1 MDTGNNI
8 PNSLNGK
15 QKVAIAISY
24 TPDELKENLDIAIQ
38 EAVSDY
44 LASNK
49 LYNQHFSRKRVLTMD
64 VVIKLLISMQ
74 GGSLKKEL
82 YDAGVAVTASAFV
95 QQRDKIPSLVM
106 EEVFERFNSRCKDE
120 KTYKGYKVL
129 AIDGTTINMA
139 RNPKSDSY
147 VKNDS
152 TQKGYNQLHVNPL
165 YDVLNKT
172 YHSCVIQPQPKQ
184 DEVGALTFM
193 LKWYQFKEKTLIV
206 ADRGYESYNAFAH
219 LQNTPNID
227 FLIRVKQDRTAMRE
241 ISKLP
246 MTELDTDVSFTI
258 TTTQTKE
265 DKENGYILLQTRKSE
280 DRVYSNKTRAGRW
293 DFPSPYPMT
302 FRVVRFLLET
312 GEYETLATSLP
323 RSFTLAEI
331 KELYHARWGI
341 ETAFRELKYGLGLVN
356 LHGKKD
362 DFVKQEI
369 FAAMTMSN
377 FCSRIVNEVVLRKND
392 ANIHEYKV
400 NMNMAIHICRQFFRT
415 KDADERQLLKDI
427 ARYTEPVRPG
437 RRDERNIRAKS
448 FTGFIYRVSA

>member
-1 MDTGNNI
+1 MKVVNST
-8 PNSLNGK
+8 PN
-15 QKVAIAISY
+15 
-24 TPDELKENLDIAIQ
+24 ELKDNLDIAIQ
-38 EAVSDY
+38 KAVADY
-44 LASNK
+44 MAEYK
-49 LYNQHFSRKRVLTMD
+49 LNNTLFSRKRVLTMD
-64 VVIKLLISMQ
+64 RVINLLLSMQ

-82 YDAGVAVTASAFV
+82 YDAGIEVTASAFV
-95 QQRDKIPSLVM
+95 QQRDKIPWTVF
-106 EEVFERFNSRCKDE
+106 EEVFEYFNSLCKDT
-120 KTYKGYKVL
+120 KTYKDYRVL
-129 AIDGTTINMA
+129 AIDGTTVNMA
-139 RNPKSDSY
+139 RNPKSSSF

-152 TQKGYNQLHVNPL
+152 TSKGYNQLHVNPL

-172 YHSCVIQPQPKQ
+172 YQHCVIQPQPQQ

-193 LKWYQFKEKTLIV
+193 LTWYDFKEKTLIV
-206 ADRGYESYNAFAH
+206 ADRGYESYNVFAH
-219 LQNTPNID
+219 LQNTPNVD

-265 DKENGYILLQTRKSE
+265 DKEKGHILLQTRKNE
-280 DRVYSNKTRAGRW
+280 ERIYSSKTRAGRW

-302 FRVVRFLLET
+302 FRVVRFKLET

-323 RSFTLAEI
+323 RSITLAEI

-362 DFVKQEI
+362 DFVMQEI
-369 FAAMTMSN
+369 FAAMTTAN
-377 FCSRIVNEVVLRKND
+377 FCSRIVNEVVLRKNQ

-400 NMNMAIHICRQFFRT
+400 NMSMAIYLCRQFYRT
-415 KDADERQLLKDI
+415 KGADAKKLLQDI

-437 RRDERNIRAKS
+437 RRDKRNMKAKS
-448 FTGFIYRVSA
+448 FVGFIYRVSA

>member
-152 TQKGYNQLHVNPL
+152 TPKGYNQLHVNPL